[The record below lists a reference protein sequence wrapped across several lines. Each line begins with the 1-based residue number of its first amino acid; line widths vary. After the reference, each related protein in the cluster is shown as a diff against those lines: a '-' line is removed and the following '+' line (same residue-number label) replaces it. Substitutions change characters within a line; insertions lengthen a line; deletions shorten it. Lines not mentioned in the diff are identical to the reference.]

1 MTLAHSR
8 LSFALIPFKIELEKF
23 CICKIILRMEW
34 LSFPSLN
41 GLRAFAALAE
51 TGSYSRA
58 AGALNISHAAVS
70 QQVKALETR
79 LGAKLVVRDG
89 RGVKLTDQGIALAR
103 ELTAGFAAILQG
115 LEDLKGAQAAR
126 PVQVTMPPAFA
137 VRWLMPRSMDF
148 HHRHP
153 DVMLMLMPTAEVV
166 ELTPGGIDVAIRF
179 GKGNWPGLQVTP
191 LVSPDI
197 VVVGARK
204 LIGRRDIRNP
214 ATLIEMPW
222 LQELGTND
230 VAEWMK
236 RRGITP
242 KRPLKITHMPGHL
255 IMEAVWRGDGLT
267 YTARSFVRE
276 GIKSGHL
283 VEVSSE
289 TDTGHYY
296 IVTRPGP
303 QRPPVRAFVKWLKR
317 QAALEIST

>member
-1 MTLAHSR
+1 
-8 LSFALIPFKIELEKF
+8 
-23 CICKIILRMEW
+23 
-34 LSFPSLN
+34 
-41 GLRAFAALAE
+41 
-51 TGSYSRA
+51 
-58 AGALNISHAAVS
+58 
-70 QQVKALETR
+70 
-79 LGAKLVVRDG
+79 
-89 RGVKLTDQGIALAR
+89 
-103 ELTAGFAAILQG
+103 
-115 LEDLKGAQAAR
+115 
-126 PVQVTMPPAFA
+126 
-137 VRWLMPRSMDF
+137 
-148 HHRHP
+148 
-153 DVMLMLMPTAEVV
+153 
-166 ELTPGGIDVAIRF
+166 VAIRF

-204 LIGRRDIRNP
+204 LIGRRDIRDP
-214 ATLIEMPW
+214 AIVIEMPW

-255 IMEAVWRGDGLT
+255 IMEALWRGDGLT

-317 QAALEIST
+317 QASLETSRDMRAKLDRSRSTGHEHYVLTISLIANAGAGSQVFEMIGARKRFELLTPDS